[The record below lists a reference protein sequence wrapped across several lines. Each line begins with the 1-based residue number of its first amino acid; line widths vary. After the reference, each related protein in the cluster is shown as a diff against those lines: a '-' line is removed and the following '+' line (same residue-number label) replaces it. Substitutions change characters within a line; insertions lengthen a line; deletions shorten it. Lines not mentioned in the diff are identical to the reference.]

1 LAHDAFRTPAAGT
14 PLRAGEHRQKI
25 SVALQSDS
33 LRDGADL
40 PNSAVNL
47 IQIKNWNSIDYRLSN
62 DLNTADC
69 LH

>member
-1 LAHDAFRTPAAGT
+1 LAHDAVRSPATST
-14 PLRAGEHRQKI
+14 PLRAGEHRQAI

-33 LRDGADL
+33 LRDGVDL
-40 PNSAVNL
+40 PNSTVNL
-47 IQIKNWNSIDYRLSN
+47 IKIKSWNPIDYRLSN